1 MRRYR
6 TEIVIPASRLVTVQ
20 LPEGLPPGRARVTV
34 TLATEAEVEVEPQHD
49 FLDDAR
55 DDYEW
60 WEEFGDAAS
69 ESDEPAGLA
78 VRLVALES

>member
-6 TEIVIPASRLVTVQ
+6 TEIVIPASRLVTLQ
-20 LPEGLPPGRARVTV
+20 LPEGLPPGRALVTV
-34 TLATEAEVEVEPQHD
+34 AVAEPADADIEPYYEPLEVS
-49 FLDDAR
+49 R

-60 WEEFGDAAS
+60 WEEFGDTS
-69 ESDEPAGLA
+69 ESDEPGSLA

>member
-6 TEIVIPASRLVTVQ
+6 TEIVIPASRLMTLQ
-20 LPEGLPPGRARVTV
+20 LPEGLPPGRAVVTV
-34 TLATEAEVEVEPQHD
+34 AVAAADEVAAEPPALEA
-49 FLDDAR
+49 DAG

-60 WEEFGDAAS
+60 WDEFGDASDVA
-69 ESDEPAGLA
+69 DEPGSLA